1 MTTVPNGAAPRYA
14 WYGRVST
21 EDEQDPTLSFP
32 RQLGNAE
39 ARVAEGGGR
48 IVAHF
53 YDVESGTGT
62 LAARG
67 KGGLAGFDIA
77 IPRDGGLQELLAA
90 AARRPRGFD
99 RVIVESISRLSRNSS
114 VAFRVEDDLRTAGSG
129 CAAPTSR
136 SRSRSARSCS
146 ATSTSGSPAATTTS

>member
-1 MTTVPNGAAPRYA
+1 MTTPQGGMAARYA

-48 IVAHF
+48 IVAHY

-62 LAARG
+62 LAGRG
-67 KGGLAGFDIA
+67 KGGLAGFDIP

-90 AARRPRGFD
+90 AARRPRAFD
-99 RVIVESISRLSRNSS
+99 RVIVESISRHSRNSS
-114 VAFRVEDDLRTAGSG
+114 VAFRVEDDCARPASG

-136 SRSRSARSCS
+136 SRSPSARSS
-146 ATSTSGSPAATTTS
+146 SDM